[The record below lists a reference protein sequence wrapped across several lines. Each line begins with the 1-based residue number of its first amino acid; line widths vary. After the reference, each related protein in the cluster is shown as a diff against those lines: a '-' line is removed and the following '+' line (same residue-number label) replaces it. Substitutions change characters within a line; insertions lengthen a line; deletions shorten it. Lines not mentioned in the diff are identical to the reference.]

1 MSFVWLISSLTN
13 NKYLTGIELKDV
25 QEKLQRE
32 TNSGTSLAQSVQKL
46 ESELRWA
53 TSKAEELEGAL
64 AGSRSEREK
73 LSTSLKATEAGSFLR
88 FLLHG
93 CSIHFPWG

>member
-1 MSFVWLISSLTN
+1 M
-13 NKYLTGIELKDV
+13 
-25 QEKLQRE
+25 
-32 TNSGTSLAQSVQKL
+32 AQKAQQL

-73 LSTSLKATEAGSFLR
+73 LSTSLKATEAGL
-88 FLLHG
+88 FLLFLLG
-93 CSIHFPWG
+93 DVPSISFEANPS